1 MRYVLTGEE
10 AKEIDWYTIQQVGIP
25 SVVLMERAALAVAQA
40 VMREEERTEKRQNPC
55 GCRKWQQWRRCTGG
69 STHFMATGMAQSKS
83 LTSGGGFSWNCGMAN
98 AEAYFRADGDSD
110 RKI

>member
-40 VMREEERTEKRQNPC
+40 VMREEERTEKIVIAAGC
-55 GCRKWQQWRRCTGG
+55 GNNGADALAAARILWQQGWRNLKVLQVG
-69 STHFMATGMAQSKS
+69 K
-83 LTSGGGFSWNCGMAN
+83 
-98 AEAYFRADGDSD
+98 
-110 RKI
+110 